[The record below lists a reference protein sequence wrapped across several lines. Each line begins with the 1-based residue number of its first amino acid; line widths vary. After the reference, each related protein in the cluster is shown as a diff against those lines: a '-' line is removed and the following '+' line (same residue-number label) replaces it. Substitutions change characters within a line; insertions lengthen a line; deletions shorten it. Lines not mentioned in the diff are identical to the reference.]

1 MVNSRVTKIIKSIE
15 AQCVMGSRLRRVVV
29 AMMAEFSRCSAT
41 NPGTTI
47 TAEIWCAI
55 SSTVLRRGR
64 GIARIVHPTSKA
76 ASSRG
81 GRCPTSTAK
90 IVVSSVYCVMIQSSS
105 AVQLESPDLALLGD
119 GVHLGQEDGRQ
130 DDVTN

>member
-15 AQCVMGSRLRRVVV
+15 AQRVMGSWLRRVVV
-29 AMMAEFSRCSAT
+29 TMMAEFSRCSAT
-41 NPGTTI
+41 YPWTTI
-47 TAEIWCAI
+47 TAEIWCTIA
-55 SSTVLRRGR
+55 STVLRRGW
-64 GIARIVHPTSKA
+64 GIAGIVKPTSEA

-90 IVVSSVYCVMIQSSS
+90 IVVSSVYCVMIQSSG
-105 AVQLESPDLALLGD
+105 AVQLESSDLALLGD

-130 DDVTN
+130 DYVTN